1 MARFVKGDWV
11 RIQPHPDFYWN
22 YWTDKHTAFCDKV
35 VEVVRTEPS
44 KNNKNVIFIGVRHFS
59 DGKSVWF
66 QDKHCIAEESYDRV
80 FAANMQRAVDK
91 LNEYEAT
98 AKKCRDDILR
108 HVFGEEST
116 EEEPIE
122 EFWCDDDDEFFDEW
136 DDEHCEEEDDFEED
150 WENVITKP
158 VVPLPG
164 SKKKTIIRKGKKVG
178 GKGSAAVRRAL
189 ANAKKKL
196 TNSTLNTND
205 IDPNDWMTEEERD
218 EYYGYFDD
226 KDQVWGD
233 PD

>member
-1 MARFVKGDWV
+1 MAKFVKGDWV
-11 RIQPHPDFYWN
+11 RIQPHPDWYWN

-59 DGKSVWF
+59 GGKSMWF

-91 LNEYEAT
+91 LNQYEAV

-116 EEEPIE
+116 EDEPIE

-136 DDEHCEEEDDFEED
+136 DDEHCDEEDELEED

-164 SKKKTIIRKGKKVG
+164 SKKKTIIRKGS
-178 GKGSAAVRRAL
+178 GKGSAAVRKAL
-189 ANAKKKL
+189 SNAKKKL
-196 TNSTLNTND
+196 AKSSLNTQD
-205 IDPNDWMTEEERD
+205 IEPADWMTDEELYDYLSEV
-218 EYYGYFDD
+218 GGDD
-226 KDQVWGD
+226 KMTVWGD